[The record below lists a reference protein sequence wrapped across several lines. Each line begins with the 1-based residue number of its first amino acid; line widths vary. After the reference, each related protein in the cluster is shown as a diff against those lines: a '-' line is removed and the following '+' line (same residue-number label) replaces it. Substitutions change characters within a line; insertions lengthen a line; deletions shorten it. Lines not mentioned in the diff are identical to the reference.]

1 MKKLLIV
8 LGSIIALFVLTIIL
22 VPVLFKDR
30 IVSAVQTEI
39 DKSINAKVNFE
50 PSKISISLLS
60 NFPDLTLGVR
70 DFSITGKDTF
80 EGDTLFSAKDFSVE
94 MDIVAI
100 IKGEPLNIKGIMLDE
115 PLINILVLEDGAANY
130 DITYPSDEE
139 EAEEE
144 ESTSDEEFKFG
155 IDHWEI
161 KNGRINYYDQMYD
174 MAISLLGVDH
184 TGNGDF
190 TLSVFDME
198 TKTSAKDFSFA
209 YDGDVYVAHKT
220 LKADMLFGMDMNNW
234 KFTFKDAKA
243 TLNDFHLNFDGYFA
257 MPTDDYDMD
266 INFSTTDTEFK
277 NVLSLVPGMYAD
289 GFDDLETRG
298 EFDFSGYVKGI
309 YSDTKMPGFAVD
321 FIVRDAY
328 VKATDVPLPIE
339 KIAME
344 MHAKSESGDLKD
356 GFLELKNFGLTI
368 DKDRFTAQA
377 VVNNFDSPVWDL
389 SMQGA
394 LNLDII
400 SKIEPSEDFKMG
412 GIITANINSKGSYVD
427 VENED
432 YSNLQTT
439 GNLTMQNFSYAEKD
453 APDFTITNATMD
465 FNPQSINLT
474 TLKGNYGKSDFN
486 LNGSLSNYIAYA
498 IDENAVIKGNMR
510 LTSTLLDINEMM
522 GVSEE
527 DVAETTED
535 TTAMEVV
542 VIPKNIDFTF
552 DATAQTIKYD
562 NFEMK
567 NAVGQIKVKDGIL
580 TLDPMKVEMLGGSIK
595 MTGLY
600 NSQDEYEPKFDF
612 RLDIAQLSIP
622 ETFKNVLTFQK
633 FVPIAE
639 KMEGRF
645 STDFSINGLLTQE
658 MMPDLPTLSGGG
670 LIKIAQAA
678 VKDSKVIKGVTSI
691 SKLDNTNEV
700 TINDVKVQVEIK
712 DGRLNVKPF
721 DVKMGKYNATIDGS
735 TGLAGDIAYNLKMNV
750 PTGSMGKAA
759 NTAISNLLGSNV
771 EAVGSSV
778 NLNFNIGGTY
788 ADPQV
793 KLGKTTT
800 EGGSSVTSSVKEQA
814 VDKLNEEK
822 EKLKAEAE
830 SKVQAAKDSAKAEA
844 ERKKKQAEEEAKKK
858 AEEEKEKLKK
868 KAKNKLKDMFG
879 DGK

>member
-8 LGSIIALFVLTIIL
+8 LGSIIALFVLTIVL
-22 VPVLFKDR
+22 VPILFKDR

-39 DKSINAKVNFE
+39 DKSINAKVNFD
-50 PSKISISLLS
+50 PSKIDISLLS
-60 NFPDLTLGVR
+60 DFPNLTLGVR
-70 DFSITGKDTF
+70 DFSITGKETF
-80 EGDTLFSAKDFSVE
+80 EGDTLFAAKDFSVE

-100 IKGEPLNIKGIMLDE
+100 IKGEPINIKGIMLDQ
-115 PLINILVLEDGAANY
+115 PLINIIVLEDGSANY
-130 DITYPSDEE
+130 DITYPSEDEKTE
-139 EAEEE
+139 ETNTEG
-144 ESTSDEEFKFG
+144 DLKIG

-161 KNGRINYYDQMYD
+161 IKGRINYYDQMSD
-174 MAISLLGVDH
+174 VALSLLGVDH

-198 TKTSAKDFSFA
+198 TKTTAEDFSFA

-243 TLNDFHLNFDGYFA
+243 SLNEFSMSFDGFFA
-257 MPTDDYDMD
+257 MPTDDYEMD
-266 INFSTTDTEFK
+266 LNFATTDTQFK
-277 NVLSLVPGMYAD
+277 SILSLVPGMYAD
-289 GFDDLETRG
+289 GFNDLETSG

-309 YSDTKMPGFAVD
+309 YNETRMPGFAVD
-321 FIVRDAY
+321 LIVSDAY
-328 VKATDVPLPIE
+328 VKSPDVPLPIE

-356 GFLELKNFGLTI
+356 GLLELKNFGLTI

-377 VVNNFDSPVWDL
+377 VVNNFDSPIWDL
-389 SMQGA
+389 SMQGS

-400 SKIEPSEDFKMG
+400 SKIEPSDDFKMG
-412 GIITANINSKGSYVD
+412 GIITTNINSKGSYAD
-427 VENED
+427 VEKED
-432 YSNLQTT
+432 YTKLQTT
-439 GNLTMQNFSYAEKD
+439 GNLRMQNFSYAEKN
-453 APDFTITNATMD
+453 APNFTISNADMN

-498 IDENAVIKGNMR
+498 LDEKAVIEGNMR

-527 DVAETTED
+527 ETESSED
-535 TTAMEVV
+535 TTSMEVV

-580 TLDPMKVEMLGGSIK
+580 TLDPMKVDMLGGSIK

-612 RLDIAQLSIP
+612 RMDISQLSIP
-622 ETFKNVLTFQK
+622 ETFKNVLTVQK

-658 MMPDLPTLSGGG
+658 MIPDLATLSGGG

-678 VKDSKVIKGVTSI
+678 VKDSKVISGVTSL
-691 SKLDNTNEV
+691 SKLDDTNEV
-700 TINDVKVQVEIK
+700 IINDVKVQAEIK
-712 DGRLNVKPF
+712 DGRLSVKPF
-721 DVKMGKYNATIDGS
+721 DIKIGKYKATVDGS
-735 TGLAGDIAYNLKMNV
+735 TGLAGDIAYNLQLNV
-750 PTGSMGKAA
+750 PTGSLGKAA
-759 NTAISNLLGSNV
+759 NSAISNLLGNNV
-771 EAVGSSV
+771 SAVGNSV
-778 NLNFNIGGTY
+778 NLNFTIGGTY
-788 ADPQV
+788 DAPKV

-800 EGGSSVTSSVKEQA
+800 EGGSSVTSSVKEQ
-814 VDKLNEEK
+814 VGDRIDEEK
-822 EKLKAEAE
+822 DKIKAEVEAQT
-830 SKVQAAKDSAKAEA
+830 QAAKDSAKAEA
-844 ERKKKQAEEEAKKK
+844 ERLKKKAEEEARKK
-858 AEEEKEKLKK
+858 AEEEKEKLKD

-879 DGK
+879 DGI

>member
-30 IVSAVQTEI
+30 IVSTVQTEI

-50 PSKISISLLS
+50 PAKISISLLS
-60 NFPDLTLGVR
+60 NFPNLTLGVR
-70 DFSITGKDTF
+70 DFSITGKETF
-80 EGDTLFSAKDFSVE
+80 EGDTLFAAKDFSVE

-100 IKGEPLNIKGIMLDE
+100 LKGEPLNIKGIMLDE
-115 PLINILVLEDGAANY
+115 PLINILVLKDGSANY
-130 DITYPSDEE
+130 DITYPSDEQE
-139 EAEEE
+139 PVED
-144 ESTSDEEFKFG
+144 TSSEDEFKFG

-190 TLSVFDME
+190 TLSVFDMQ
-198 TKTSAKDFSFA
+198 TKTTAEDFSFA

-220 LKADMLFGMDMNNW
+220 LKADLFLGMDMDNM

-266 INFSTTDTEFK
+266 INFATTDTEFK

-289 GFDDLETRG
+289 GFDDLETSG
-298 EFDFSGYVKGI
+298 EFDFSGYIKGI

-321 FIVRDAY
+321 LVVRDGF
-328 VKATDVPLPIE
+328 VKAPDVPLPIE
-339 KIAME
+339 KIGLE

-356 GFLELKNFGLTI
+356 GLLELKNFGLTI
-368 DKDRFTAQA
+368 DQDRFTAQA
-377 VVNNFDSPVWDL
+377 VVNNFDSPIWNL
-389 SMQGA
+389 SVQGG

-412 GIITANINSKGSYVD
+412 GIITANINSKGSYAD
-427 VENED
+427 VEKED
-432 YSNLQTT
+432 YGKLQTT
-439 GNLTMQNFSYAEKD
+439 GNLKMQNFSYAEKD
-453 APDFTITNATMD
+453 APGFSISNADMN
-465 FNPQSINLT
+465 FNPESINLT
-474 TLKGNYGKSDFN
+474 TLNGNYGKSDFT
-486 LNGSLSNYIAYA
+486 LTGSLSNYIAYA
-498 IDENAVIKGNMR
+498 VDDSAVIRGNMK
-510 LTSTLLDINEMM
+510 LSSSLLDINEMM

-552 DATAQTIKYD
+552 DATVQTIKYD

-580 TLDPMKVEMLGGSIK
+580 TLDPLKIDMLEGSIK

-612 RLDIAQLSIP
+612 QLDISKLSIP
-622 ETFKNVLTFQK
+622 ETFKNVMTVQK

-639 KMEGRF
+639 KMQGKF
-645 STDFSINGLLTQE
+645 STDFKIQGLLTQE
-658 MMPDLPTLSGGG
+658 MMPDLATISGGG
-670 LIKIAQAA
+670 LIKIADAA
-678 VKDSKVIKGVTSI
+678 VKDSKVINGVTSL

-700 TINDVKVQVEIK
+700 ILDDVQVQAEIK
-712 DGRLNVKPF
+712 DGRLSVKPF
-721 DVKMGKYNATIDGS
+721 DVKMGKYKATVDGS
-735 TGLAGDIAYNLKMNV
+735 TGLAGDIAYNMQLNV
-750 PTGSMGKAA
+750 PTGSMGQAA
-759 NTAISNLLGSNV
+759 NSAISNLLGSKV

-778 NLNFNIGGTY
+778 NLNFNITGTY
-788 ADPQV
+788 DDPKV
-793 KLGKTTT
+793 KLGKTST
-800 EGGSSVTSSVKEQA
+800 EGGSSAAASVKEQ
-814 VDKLNEEK
+814 VGDRIDEEK
-822 EKLKAEAE
+822 EKLKAEVEAQT
-830 SKVQAAKDSAKAEA
+830 QAAKDSAKAEA
-844 ERKKKQAEEEAKKK
+844 ERLKKKAEEEAKKK
-858 AEEEKEKLKK
+858 AEEEKEKLKD
-868 KAKNKLKDMFG
+868 KAKGKLKDIFG
-879 DGK
+879 DGN

>member
-30 IVSAVQTEI
+30 IISAVQTEI
-39 DKSINAKVNFE
+39 DNSVNAKVNFE
-50 PSKISISLLS
+50 PSKIRISLLS
-60 NFPDLTLGVR
+60 NFPNLTLGVR
-70 DFSITGKDTF
+70 DFSITGKDIF
-80 EGDTLFSAKDFSVE
+80 EGDTLFASKDFSVE

-100 IKGEPLNIKGIMLDE
+100 IKGEPLNIKGIMLDQ
-115 PLINILVLEDGAANY
+115 PLINILVLEDGSANY

-139 EAEEE
+139 EAEET
-144 ESTSDEEFKFG
+144 STSEEEFKFG

-174 MAISLLGVDH
+174 VAISLLGVDH

-190 TLSVFDME
+190 TLSVFDMD
-198 TKTSAKDFSFA
+198 TKTTAKDFSFA
-209 YDGDVYVAHKT
+209 YGGDVYVAHKS
-220 LKADMLFGMDMNNW
+220 LKADLFLGMDMDNM
-234 KFTFKDAKA
+234 KFTFKDAQT

-257 MPTDDYDMD
+257 MPTDDYEMD
-266 INFSTTDTEFK
+266 INFATTDTQFK
-277 NVLSLVPGMYAD
+277 NILSLVPGMYAD
-289 GFDDLETRG
+289 GFEDLETRG

-309 YSDTKMPGFAVD
+309 YSDTKLPGFAVD

-328 VKATDVPLPIE
+328 VKAPDVPLPIE

-344 MHAKSESGDLKD
+344 MYANSESGDLKD
-356 GFLELKNFGLTI
+356 GFLELKNFGLSI
-368 DKDRFTAQA
+368 DKDRFTARA
-377 VVNNFDSPVWDL
+377 VVNNFDSPIWDL
-389 SMQGA
+389 SVQGA

-412 GIITANINSKGSYVD
+412 GIITANINSKGSYAD
-427 VENED
+427 VEKED
-432 YSNLQTT
+432 YSKLQTT
-439 GNLTMQNFSYAEKD
+439 GNLKMQNFSYAEKN
-453 APDFTITNATMD
+453 APDFIITNATMD

-474 TLKGNYGKSDFN
+474 SLKGNYGKSDFN
-486 LNGSLSNYIAYA
+486 LNGSVSNYIAYA
-498 IDENAVIKGNMR
+498 IDENAIIKGNMK
-510 LTSTLLDINEMM
+510 LTSTLLDLNEMM
-522 GVSEE
+522 GVSDE
-527 DVAETTED
+527 DVAESTED

-567 NAVGQIKVKDGIL
+567 NAVGQIKVKEGIL
-580 TLDPMKVEMLGGSIK
+580 TLDPMQVDMLGGSIK

-612 RLDIAQLSIP
+612 RLDISQLSIP

-639 KMEGRF
+639 KMEGKF

-658 MMPDLPTLSGGG
+658 MMPDLATLSGGG

-678 VKDSKVIKGVTSI
+678 VKDSKVINGVTSL
-691 SKLDNTNEV
+691 SKLDNTSEV
-700 TINDVKVQVEIK
+700 KINDVKVQAEIK

-771 EAVGSSV
+771 EAVGSSI

-788 ADPQV
+788 TDPEV

-800 EGGSSVTSSVKEQA
+800 EGGGSLTSSVKAQA

-879 DGK
+879 DGI

>member
-1 MKKLLIV
+1 MKKLLII
-8 LGSIIALFVLTIIL
+8 LSSIIALFVLTIIL

-39 DKSINAKVNFE
+39 DNSINAKVTFD

-60 NFPDLTLGVR
+60 NFPDLTLGIR

-80 EGDTLFSAKDFSVE
+80 EGDTLFSANDFSVE

-100 IKGEPLNIKGIMLDE
+100 IKGEPLNIKGIMLDQ
-115 PLINILVLEDGAANY
+115 PLINILVLEDGSANY

-139 EAEEE
+139 ETEEV
-144 ESTSDEEFKFG
+144 STSEEEFKLG

-161 KNGRINYYDQMYD
+161 KSGRINYYDQMNEV
-174 MAISLLGVDH
+174 AISLLGVDH

-209 YDGDVYVAHKT
+209 YGGDVYVAHKS
-220 LKADMLFGMDMNNW
+220 LQADLFLGMDMDNM
-234 KFTFKDAKA
+234 KFTFKDAQT

-257 MPTDDYDMD
+257 MPTDDYEMD
-266 INFSTTDTEFK
+266 INFATTDTQFK
-277 NVLSLVPGMYAD
+277 NILSLVPGMYAS

-298 EFDFSGYVKGI
+298 EFDFSGFVKGV
-309 YSDTKMPGFAVD
+309 YSDTRMPSFAIDLV
-321 FIVRDAY
+321 VRDAF
-328 VKATDVPLPIE
+328 VKSADVPLPIE
-339 KIAME
+339 NIEME
-344 MHAKSESGDLKD
+344 MHAKSQSGDLKD
-356 GFLELKNFGLTI
+356 GFLELKNFGLSI

-412 GIITANINSKGSYVD
+412 GIITANINSKGSYAD
-427 VENED
+427 VEKED
-432 YSNLQTT
+432 YSKLQTT
-439 GNLTMQNFSYAEKD
+439 GDLKMQNFSYAEKD
-453 APDFTITNATMD
+453 APDFIISNAAMD
-465 FNPQSINLT
+465 FNPESINLT
-474 TLKGNYGKSDFN
+474 VLKGNYGKSDFT

-498 IDENAVIKGNMR
+498 LDDSAVIRGNMK
-510 LTSTLLDINEMM
+510 LTSTLLDLNEMM

-527 DVAETTED
+527 EVAESTED

-542 VIPKNIDFTF
+542 VIPQNIDFTF

-567 NAVGQIKVKDGIL
+567 NALGQIRVKDGIL
-580 TLDPMKVEMLGGSIK
+580 TLDPMKVNMLGGSIK

-600 NSQDEYEPKFDF
+600 NSQDEYDPKFDF
-612 RLDIAQLSIP
+612 RLDISQLSIP
-622 ETFKNVLTFQK
+622 ETFKNVLTIQK

-645 STDFSINGLLTQE
+645 STDFSVSGLLTQE
-658 MMPDLPTLSGGG
+658 MMPNLSTLSGGG
-670 LIKIAQAA
+670 LIKIMNAA
-678 VKDSKVIKGVTSI
+678 VKDSKVISGVTSL

-700 TINDVKVQVEIK
+700 QINDVKVQAEIK
-712 DGRLNVKPF
+712 DGRLSVKPF
-721 DVKMGKYNATIDGS
+721 DVKMGKYKATIDGS
-735 TGLAGDIAYNLKMNV
+735 TGLEGDIAYNLQMNV
-750 PTGSMGKAA
+750 PTGSMGQAA
-759 NTAISNLLGSNV
+759 NSAISNLLGSKV

-788 ADPQV
+788 DDPKV

-800 EGGSSVTSSVKEQA
+800 EGGSSVTSSVKEQ
-814 VDKLNEEK
+814 VTDKLTEEK
-822 EKLKAEAE
+822 DKLKAEAE
-830 SKVQAAKDSAKAEA
+830 QKAQAAKDSAKAEI

-858 AEEEKEKLKK
+858 AEEEKEKLKN
-868 KAKNKLKDMFG
+868 KAKSKLKDMFG
-879 DGK
+879 DG

>member
-30 IVSAVQTEI
+30 IVTAIQTEI
-39 DKSINAKVNFE
+39 DNSVNAKVNFE
-50 PSKISISLLS
+50 PSKIRISLLS
-60 NFPDLTLGVR
+60 NFPNLTLGIA
-70 DFSITGKDTF
+70 DFSITGKNTF

-94 MDIVAI
+94 ADIVAI

-115 PLINILVLEDGAANY
+115 PLINILVLEDGSANY
-130 DITYPSDEE
+130 DITYP
-139 EAEEE
+139 AEEE
-144 ESTSDEEFKFG
+144 VPEQETTSEEEFKFG

-209 YDGDVYVAHKT
+209 YDGDVYIAHKS

-243 TLNDFHLNFDGYFA
+243 SLNDFHLNFDGYFA

-266 INFSTTDTEFK
+266 INFATTDTKFK

-289 GFDDLETRG
+289 GFDDLETKG

-321 FIVRDAY
+321 LVVRDAF
-328 VKATDVPLPIE
+328 VKAPDVPLPIE

-344 MHAKSESGDLKD
+344 LHAKSESGDLKD

-377 VVNNFDSPVWDL
+377 LVNNFDSPVWDL

-412 GIITANINSKGSYVD
+412 GIITADINSKGSYID
-427 VENED
+427 VEQENYD
-432 YSNLQTT
+432 KLITT
-439 GNLTMQNFSYAEKD
+439 GNLVMQNFSYAEKD
-453 APDFTITNATMD
+453 APDFTISNASMD
-465 FNPQSINLT
+465 FNPESVNLT

-486 LNGSLSNYIAYA
+486 LNGSLNNYIAYA
-498 IDENAVIKGNMR
+498 IDEDAVIRGNMK
-510 LTSTLLDINEMM
+510 LTSTLLDLNEMM

-580 TLDPMKVEMLGGSIK
+580 TLDPMKVDMLGGSIK
-595 MTGLY
+595 MAGLY
-600 NSQDEYEPKFDF
+600 NSQDEFEPKFDF
-612 RLDIAQLSIP
+612 RLDISQLSIP
-622 ETFKNVLTFQK
+622 ETFKNVLTMQK

-658 MMPDLPTLSGGG
+658 MMPDLATLSGGG

-678 VKDSKVIKGVTSI
+678 VKDSKVIKGVTSL
-691 SKLDNTNEV
+691 SKLDNTTEV
-700 TINDVKVQVEIK
+700 KIKDVKVQAEIK

-721 DVKMGKYNATIDGS
+721 DVEMGKYKATIDGS
-735 TGLAGDIAYNLKMNV
+735 TGLAGDIAYNLKVNV
-750 PTGSMGKAA
+750 PTGSMGQAA
-759 NTAISNLLGSNV
+759 NSAISSLLGSKV

-788 ADPQV
+788 SDPEV

-800 EGGSSVTSSVKEQA
+800 EGGTSVTSSVKAQA
-814 VDKLNEEK
+814 TDKLNEEK

-830 SKVQAAKDSAKAEA
+830 EKAKAVKDSAKAEL

-858 AEEEKEKLKK
+858 AEEEKEKLKN

-879 DGK
+879 DG

>member
-1 MKKLLIV
+1 MRKLLIV

-39 DKSINAKVNFE
+39 DNSVNANVNFE
-50 PSKISISLLS
+50 LSKISISLLS

-70 DFSITGKDTF
+70 DFSITGKETF
-80 EGDTLFSAKDFSVE
+80 EGDTLFSAKDFAVE

-100 IKGEPLNIKGIMLDE
+100 IKGEPLNIKGIMLDQ
-115 PLINILVLEDGAANY
+115 PLINILVLEDGSANY
-130 DITYPSDEE
+130 DITYPSENEE
-139 EAEEE
+139 TEAP
-144 ESTSDEEFKFG
+144 STSQEEFKFG

-161 KNGRINYYDQMYD
+161 KNGRINYYDQMYEV
-174 MAISLLGVDH
+174 AISLTGVDH

-190 TLSVFDME
+190 TQSVFDMQ
-198 TKTSAKDFSFA
+198 TKTTAEDFSFA
-209 YDGDVYVAHKT
+209 YGGDVFVAHKT
-220 LKADMLFGMDMNNW
+220 LEADLFLGMDMENM

-266 INFSTTDTEFK
+266 INFATTDTEFK

-289 GFDDLETRG
+289 GFDDLETKG
-298 EFDFSGYVKGI
+298 EFDFSGYIKGI

-321 FIVRDAY
+321 LVVRDAF
-328 VKATDVPLPIE
+328 VKAPDVPLPIE

-344 MHAKSESGDLKD
+344 LHAKSESGDLKD

-377 VVNNFDSPVWDL
+377 VVNNFDSPIWEL
-389 SMQGA
+389 SMQGG

-412 GIITANINSKGSYVD
+412 GIIKADINSKGSYVD
-427 VENED
+427 VEQENYD
-432 YSNLQTT
+432 KLITT
-439 GNLTMQNFSYAEKD
+439 GNLVMQNFSYAEKD

-474 TLKGNYGKSDFN
+474 ALTGNYGKSDFT
-486 LNGSLSNYIAYA
+486 LNGSVSNYIAYA
-498 IDENAVIKGNMR
+498 IDENAIIQGNMK
-510 LTSTLLDINEMM
+510 LASNLLDINEMM

-527 DVAETTED
+527 DTTESPED
-535 TTAMEVV
+535 STAMEVV
-542 VIPKNIDFTF
+542 VIPKTIDFTF

-562 NFEMK
+562 NFVMK
-567 NAVGQIKVKDGIL
+567 NAVGQIQVKDGIL
-580 TLDPMKVEMLGGSIK
+580 TLDPMKVDMLGGSIK
-595 MTGLY
+595 MAGVY
-600 NSQDEYEPKFDF
+600 NSQDEYEPKFNF
-612 RLDIAQLSIP
+612 RLDISQISIP
-622 ETFKNVLTFQK
+622 ETFKNVVTVQK

-639 KMEGRF
+639 KMEGKF
-645 STDFSINGLLTQE
+645 STDFTIGGLLTQE
-658 MMPDLPTLSGGG
+658 MIPDLASLSGGG
-670 LIKIAQAA
+670 LIKIAEAA
-678 VKDSKVIKGVTSI
+678 VKDSKVIKGVTSL

-700 TINDVKVQVEIK
+700 QIKDVKVQAEIK
-712 DGRLNVKPF
+712 DGRLSVKPF
-721 DVKMGKYNATIDGS
+721 DVNMGKYKATIDGS
-735 TGLAGDIAYNLKMNV
+735 TGLAGDIAYNLKVNV
-750 PTGSMGKAA
+750 PTGSIGKAA
-759 NTAISNLLGSNV
+759 NTAISNLLGSNI

-788 ADPQV
+788 TDPRVQ
-793 KLGKTTT
+793 LGKTTT

-822 EKLKAEAE
+822 EKLKAEVEEKA
-830 SKVQAAKDSAKAEA
+830 QAVKDSAKAEL

-879 DGK
+879 DGR